1 MAKAY
6 TKEFLLDAYIS
17 RFRRGGIPED
27 VCRKLLDNA
36 DKHYDKVGKEKFRV
50 SASLDA
56 EAIREYMNAKT
67 LDS

>member
-17 RFRRGGIPED
+17 KFRRGSIPED
-27 VCRKLLDNA
+27 QCQILLRNA

-56 EAIREYMNAKT
+56 EAIREYVNA
-67 LDS
+67 